1 MRRRWVK
8 VLAITVV
15 VLAVLFTVADR
26 VAVHYADKEAARLA
40 EQKYGYGNST
50 DSSIDVSVRASPS

>member
-15 VLAVLFTVADR
+15 VLAVLFTIADR
-26 VAVHYADKEAARLA
+26 VAVLYADKEATHLA
-40 EQKYGYGNST
+40 AEKYGYQNTT
-50 DSSIDVSVRASPS
+50 DGHLNV